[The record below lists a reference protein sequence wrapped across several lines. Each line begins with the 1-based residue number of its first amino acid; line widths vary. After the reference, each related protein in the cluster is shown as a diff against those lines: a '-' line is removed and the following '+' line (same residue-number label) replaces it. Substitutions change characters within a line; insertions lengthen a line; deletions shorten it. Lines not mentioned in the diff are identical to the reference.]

1 MPVFFTFCH
10 WKYFWNRCWMSKFT
24 WQSSFFS
31 LAVRLSCCRLNHI
44 PYVCFKHLRVLPCV
58 NLVIRWFHANWD
70 NLEGHCE
77 EMTSDLDRV
86 SAIEYLT
93 STIGKEMAF
102 QKSSKIKVLIY
113 RLKSECGT
121 IGLKGHFQIEQ
132 RCKAETWN
140 FFIWH
145 HKVLLGILINISDLT
160 HTTLHW
166 RYLNWR
172 GDPVVCYVSRVMLS
186 SCAKCERITVYFGI

>member
-1 MPVFFTFCH
+1 MVPWRHCLPFFYTYISLRRTYLKNYLGSCYALPVFFTFCH

-113 RLKSECGT
+113 RL
-121 IGLKGHFQIEQ
+121 
-132 RCKAETWN
+132 
-140 FFIWH
+140 
-145 HKVLLGILINISDLT
+145 
-160 HTTLHW
+160 
-166 RYLNWR
+166 
-172 GDPVVCYVSRVMLS
+172 VSV
-186 SCAKCERITVYFGI
+186 IP